1 MERQTFLVAGARAPV
16 ALHMARLLG
25 SAGHRVVLTDTMRRP
40 IGAATRFA
48 RYERTPS
55 PRFDPDAYGQAISR
69 IVAREGVDLILPT
82 CEEVFHLAR
91 LRDEAGLELPV
102 FAPGFDRLAQAHSK
116 HAFIEL
122 CASLCLDVPETHLLR
137 GLADLDR
144 VRDRAGDMVFK
155 PVWSRFAEHVLIRPD
170 PRGLDA
176 ITPSPTRPWI
186 AQDYLPGTEFCAY
199 AVAHEGRLSA
209 LATYR
214 ALARAGTGAAVAFA
228 PVEDAA
234 VTAFVERFVAGTGW
248 SGQVSFDLMR
258 LADGRVLPLE
268 CNPRATSGL
277 HVFRDGASFAR
288 MLAGQ
293 ATCDPDVTRPQAVHL
308 ALWVYGLAPALAKG
322 RLRDFLRIRQETH
335 ELLDWPD
342 DPGAKSAQI
351 VALAEFARL
360 ALRRRIS
367 LLAATTYDIEWN
379 GPDQSSI

>member
-1 MERQTFLVAGARAPV
+1 MERQTFLVTGARAPV

-25 SAGHRVVLTDTMRRP
+25 SAGHRVILTDTMRRP
-40 IGAATRFA
+40 LGAATRFA

-55 PRFDPDAYGQAISR
+55 PRFALDAYGQAISR
-69 IVAREGVDLILPT
+69 IVARQEVDLILPT

-91 LRDEAGLELPV
+91 LRDEAGLPLPV
-102 FAPGFDRLAQAHSK
+102 FAPGFDRLAQVHSK
-116 HAFIEL
+116 HAFIGL
-122 CASLCLDVPETHLLR
+122 CEWLGLYVPKTYLLS
-137 GLADLDR
+137 GLPDLDAL
-144 VRDRAGDMVFK
+144 RDRAGEMVFK

-176 ITPSPTRPWI
+176 ITPSPALPWV
-186 AQDYLPGTEFCAY
+186 AQDYLPGTELCAY
-199 AVAHEGRLSA
+199 AVAHEGRVSA

-228 PVEDAA
+228 PVEDAG
-234 VTAFVERFVAGTGW
+234 VRDFVERFVAGTGW

-258 LADGRVLPLE
+258 MADDRVLPLE

-277 HVFRDGASFAR
+277 HFFRDGAAFAR
-288 MLAGQ
+288 MLAGD
-293 ATCDPDVTRPQAVHL
+293 APVMPDVTQPQGVRL
-308 ALWVYGLAPALAKG
+308 ALWVYGLIPALAKG
-322 RLRDFLRIRQETH
+322 KLPDFRAVLRETG

-342 DPGAKSAQI
+342 DPGAKRAQ
-351 VALAEFARL
+351 VAAFAEFARL
-360 ALRRRIS
+360 ALRQRIS